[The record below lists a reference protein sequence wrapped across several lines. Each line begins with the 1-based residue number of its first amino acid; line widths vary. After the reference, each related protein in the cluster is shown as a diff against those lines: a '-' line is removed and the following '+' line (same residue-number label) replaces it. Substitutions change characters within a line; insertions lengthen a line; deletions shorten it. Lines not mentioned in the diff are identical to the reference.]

1 MMKTKAEI
9 INIAYS
15 MLLRT
20 GVTVGAS
27 ASDIELA
34 LNRLEDVMYELQSQ
48 GVNTGY
54 NFEEVPDVNSLS
66 GLAMWMNQGVASLL
80 ALRVAPDFGVTMT
93 PELMTPISIATSN
106 LSARLAQVN
115 QTNYAGRMPIGSGQ
129 KLAFPYRRFYGA
141 AGVYPQTPETLQ
153 AVLHDT
159 THYVVD
165 FSEGQL
171 RTGEIIASYT
181 TEASNGL
188 LLANNANTDSLI
200 EFDLTFNKGGAQRVI
215 IRANGDMG
223 TVSVRSLLFNVFD
236 NQQIGALNA

>member
-1 MMKTKAEI
+1 MKTKAEI
-9 INIAYS
+9 INTAYS
-15 MLLRT
+15 MLLLT

-27 ASDIELA
+27 SSDVTLA
-34 LNRLEDVMYELQSQ
+34 LDRLEDIMYEFQSQ
-48 GVNTGY
+48 GLNTGY
-54 NFEEVPDVNSLS
+54 NFEEEPDVNSLS
-66 GLAMWMNQGVASLL
+66 GLAMWMNQGVSGML
-80 ALRVAPDFGVTMT
+80 ALRIAPDFGVTIT

-141 AGVYPQTPETLQ
+141 SGVYPQTPNTLQ
-153 AVLHDT
+153 ATLYDT

-165 FSEGQL
+165 FGAGQL
-171 RTGEIIASYT
+171 RIGEVIASYT

-188 LLANNANTDSLI
+188 LLANDARTDTLI

-215 IRANGDMG
+215 IRATGDMG
-223 TVSVRSLLFNVFD
+223 SVSVRSLAFNVFD

>member
-1 MMKTKAEI
+1 MKTKAEI
-9 INIAYS
+9 INTAYS
-15 MLLRT
+15 MLILT
-20 GVTVGAS
+20 GVTAPAS
-27 ASDIELA
+27 PDDVELA
-34 LNRLEDVMYELQSQ
+34 LNRLEDIMYELHSQ

-66 GLAMWMNQGVASLL
+66 GLAMWMNQGVSGML
-80 ALRVAPDFGVTMT
+80 ALRIAPDFGVTMT

-141 AGVYPQTPETLQ
+141 SGVYPQTPETLQ
-153 AVLHDT
+153 AALYDT

-165 FSEGQL
+165 FGSGQL
-171 RTGEIIASYT
+171 RPGEIIASYT

-188 LLANNANTDSLI
+188 LLSNNTNTDLLI
-200 EFDLTFNKGGAQRVI
+200 NFDLTFNKGGAQRVI
-215 IRANGDMG
+215 IRVTGDMG
-223 TVSVRSLLFNVFD
+223 TVAVRSLLFNVYD
-236 NQQIGALNA
+236 NQQVGALNA

>member
-1 MMKTKAEI
+1 MKTKADI
-9 INIAYS
+9 INDAYS

-20 GVTVGAS
+20 GVTVGSSPNDVA
-27 ASDIELA
+27 LA
-34 LNRLEDVMYELQSQ
+34 LNRLDDIMYELQSK

-66 GLAMWMNQGVASLL
+66 GLAMWMNQGVASML

-93 PELMTPISIATSN
+93 QELMTAISIATSN

-141 AGVYPQTPETLQ
+141 SGVYPQTPETLQ
-153 AVLHDT
+153 AGLYET

-165 FSEGQL
+165 FGAGQL
-171 RTGEIIASYT
+171 RLGELIASYT
-181 TEASNGL
+181 TEETDGL
-188 LLANNANTDSLI
+188 LLTNNSNTDSLI
-200 EFDLTFNKGGAQRVI
+200 EFDLTFNNGGAQRVLI
-215 IRANGDMG
+215 QVTGDMG
-223 TVSVRSLLFNVFD
+223 TVSRRSLLFNVFD
-236 NQQIGALNA
+236 GQQVGAVNA